1 MRSRLQDT
9 GYQYPATYQPQTDM
23 DNKNPNALPN
33 TSAQFDQA
41 AAQGYGVLEGKKKS
55 SKKAFVEV
63 KEVPVDEYEKV
74 TEALGKDDELEE
86 GAVL

>member
-1 MRSRLQDT
+1 M
-9 GYQYPATYQPQTDM
+9 
-23 DNKNPNALPN
+23 
-33 TSAQFDQA
+33 
-41 AAQGYGVLEGKKKS
+41 LEGKKKS

-74 TEALGKDDELEE
+74 TEALGKDEELEE